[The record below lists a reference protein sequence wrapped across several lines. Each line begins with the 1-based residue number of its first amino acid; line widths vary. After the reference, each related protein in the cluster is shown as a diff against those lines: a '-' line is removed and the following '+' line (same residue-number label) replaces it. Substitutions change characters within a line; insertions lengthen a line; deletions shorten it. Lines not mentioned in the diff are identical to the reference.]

1 MENNQEKTSPFII
14 GGSIVLA
21 GLIIAGAI
29 LYVSGALESG
39 KNIVP
44 QQDTTTPDQA
54 QQLYRPVDETDHI
67 RGNKD
72 AEVVLIEYSDTEC
85 PFCISFHKTL
95 KQVMSTYG
103 EQVAWVYRHVPLK
116 NQSQQEVVALECAYD
131 QGGDNAFWAY
141 LDRLMSISPGND
153 QFDLSLLP
161 DIATRIGLETNT
173 FQGCL
178 QTKDVSSRVMRDT
191 NDAFSAGL
199 KGTPFTLVVG
209 KKATFSIDGAQPF
222 SVVSSFIEQALQ

>member
-1 MENNQEKTSPFII
+1 MENHQEKTSPFII

-39 KNIVP
+39 KKIVP

-85 PFCISFHKTL
+85 PFCIMFHETL
-95 KQVMSTYG
+95 KQVMSAYEG
-103 EQVAWVYRHVPLK
+103 QVAWVYRHVPLK
-116 NQSQQEVVALECAYD
+116 NQSEQEVVALECAYD
-131 QGGDNAFWAY
+131 QGGDSAFWAY

-161 DIATRIGLETNT
+161 DIATRIGLEIDT

-178 QTKDVSSRVMRDT
+178 QTKDVSSRTMRDT
-191 NDAFSAGL
+191 NDAFRAGL

-209 KKATFSIDGAQPF
+209 EKATFSIDGAQPF